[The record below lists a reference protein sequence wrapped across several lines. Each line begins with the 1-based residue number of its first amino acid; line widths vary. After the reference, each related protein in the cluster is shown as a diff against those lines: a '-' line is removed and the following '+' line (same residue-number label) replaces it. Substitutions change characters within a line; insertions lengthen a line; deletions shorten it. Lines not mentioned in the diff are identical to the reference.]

1 MTISNETTTTGRS
14 LLLLQA
20 QGLLKLKPGVGY
32 LPTTLDI
39 IDNPKQLKI
48 VEVDTPQL
56 TRTLDDPNVSLSI
69 INTNFS
75 AQSRPVCRPRRPV
88 HGGTGFPLRECDRRP
103 RG

>member
-1 MTISNETTTTGRS
+1 VTISNETTTLGRS

-56 TRTLDDPNVSLSI
+56 TRTLMIRTSACQSLTPTSPPRR
-69 INTNFS
+69 
-75 AQSRPVCRPRRPV
+75 ACRPPATVCLWRDRI
-88 HGGTGFPLRECDRRP
+88 PLT
-103 RG
+103 

>member
-1 MTISNETTTTGRS
+1 MTISNGNHHPGPQPAAA
-14 LLLLQA
+14 QA

-75 AQSRPVCRPRRPV
+75 AQAGLVGRPRRSV
-88 HGGTGFPLRECDRRP
+88 YGGAGFPLRECDCRP

>member
-1 MTISNETTTTGRS
+1 MKPPPGRS

-75 AQSRPVCRPRRPV
+75 ARAACRPPATV
-88 HGGTGFPLRECDRRP
+88 CLW
-103 RG
+103 RGRIPHT